1 VDDDATKTDD
11 LTKMMTMMAA
21 LLPAVLKIVESMES
35 KEAEPVDPP
44 QTPTESEKND
54 ASVASG
60 TNTSPPEEIKTKEKK
75 MPDTTEKNEYED
87 TDKDREMERNRR
99 SADSENIKITRLT
112 TELAAKDS
120 RIKALE
126 DQVRELSRNARNQA
140 RERQL
145 IQLEAEG
152 YELDRNEEI
161 ESGEDLSDTQWNK
174 HVDRIKKRYSRS
186 TIDAEP
192 VDVVRKSPNV
202 RNDEERSY
210 AEVKQEREAILRFS
224 RENNITD
231 PFEAVNRYRASLQK
245 AQ

>member
-1 VDDDATKTDD
+1 
-11 LTKMMTMMAA
+11 
-21 LLPAVLKIVESMES
+21 
-35 KEAEPVDPP
+35 
-44 QTPTESEKND
+44 
-54 ASVASG
+54 
-60 TNTSPPEEIKTKEKK
+60 

-87 TDKDREMERNRR
+87 ADKDKEMERNRR
-99 SADSENIKITRLT
+99 ATDSENIKITRLT
-112 TELAAKDS
+112 NELAAKDK
-120 RIKALE
+120 RIETLE
-126 DQVRELSRNARNQA
+126 TQVRELSRNARNQA

-161 ESGEDLSDTQWNK
+161 ESGEELSDSQWNK

-186 TIDAEP
+186 TVDAEP
-192 VDVVRKSPNV
+192 IDVVRRTPSSKQDAEKSYEEV
-202 RNDEERSY
+202 R
-210 AEVKQEREAILRFS
+210 QEREAFLRFS